1 MEEAE
6 KYVCCNE
13 GNHNANIVSTQS
25 KPAESLLQHDDRE
38 DNDDNDDDDDD
49 DDDEVCSSVSV
60 CRRVQMFPA

>member
-38 DNDDNDDDDDD
+38 DNDDD